1 MFIKTQ
7 PLGVNAAH
15 EDDRM
20 PIWKVVSGDD
30 WMLTTRL
37 AVPGQAGLA
46 ATPKSS
52 KVVFTLTE
60 TRFSA
65 TPLWTGQWDSGI
77 SEADPVNHP
86 GLVAIRIP
94 DTVTATLRRGAYA
107 FSITVSDKFSRNTRT
122 VLTGTLE
129 VEYEP
134 TSPQHDI
141 PYRSDD

>member
-7 PLGVNAAH
+7 PLGVNAPHA
-15 EDDRM
+15 DDRM

-37 AVPGQAGLA
+37 AVPGAAGTP
-46 ATPKSS
+46 ATPKCS
-52 KVVFTLTE
+52 KVVFMLTD
-60 TRFSA
+60 TRFSG
-65 TPLWTGQWDSGI
+65 TPVWTGQWDSGI
-77 SEADPVNHP
+77 TEADPAEHP

-94 DTVTATLRRGAYA
+94 DTVTSTLRRGADA
-107 FSITVSDKFSRNTRT
+107 FSITVSDKFGRSTRT